1 MKKKFGIAVFLFTT
15 LFFLKIYMVSAQTPN
30 PGSAEPA
37 PVTTPSPV
45 QTPSPS
51 STPATSSSLR
61 QVLEVKFQS
70 STLSDILEKSMNK
83 SIKKGVNDLEETRE
97 DVVSTLKN
105 ILFGTQ
111 LDFSEVARKSF
122 PFAAILAP
130 AFFIFR
136 VVLYNWSKFAGEP
149 DSISAVFMDFVG
161 SLAFAVLAG
170 PLINLLNRFII
181 LALPGL
187 IGDIP
192 KMADNLTNINFAGLM
207 GTSLFS
213 NLVWL
218 GVAIGMILAIA
229 GFVFGYI
236 SAMIATYILAALFP
250 ILSVVSIIPHLRW
263 LKGLGVKYLALVSL
277 IPIIG
282 GLVLRAYSEVIAV
295 GTLASGIFGGIIRM
309 LLALGTSGVMLSLA
323 GLIGKVSI
331 GQAVDAGK
339 KALDAVGSVAA
350 LAGMA
355 GLGVPALGASGSAVS
370 GTVVADSSS
379 VVGASSVGTGAVAGA
394 GASAG
399 ASASF
404 NAIDQAMQ
412 ASGKAQILGSVA
424 NMFGFHGT
432 GMMLSGIGRLA
443 ETQARREMLKNQIDN
458 YARIRAKEEQA
469 EARAKLTQDI
479 SNSMPFISDK
489 AVMRAYDLYNGPG
502 KESYLDNLRRFLD
515 HAHQQG
521 IPYKSFED
529 VMNNHPGEFN
539 QFMSYLHT
547 EGHSDFVN
555 YADFALRAGASN
567 LSGIFSA
574 SKDYKAY
581 QAEVT
586 SDWLKEREAK
596 LQENI
601 QKRLDENVQDIF
613 GNLE

>member
-170 PLINLLNRFII
+170 PFINLLNRFII

-339 KALDAVGSVAA
+339 KALDAVGAVAS

-370 GTVVADSSS
+370 ETVVANSSAI
-379 VVGASSVGTGAVAGA
+379 GASSVGVGAVAGA
-394 GASAG
+394 S

-412 ASGKAQILGSVA
+412 TASKAQILGSIA

-432 GMMLSGIGRLA
+432 GMMLSGVGRLA

-458 YARIRAKEEQA
+458 YVRIRAREEQA
-469 EARAKLTQDI
+469 ESRAKLVQDI

-521 IPYKSFED
+521 IPYNTLEN

-555 YADFALRAGASN
+555 YADFALQAGANN

-581 QAEVT
+581 QAEIT
-586 SDWLKEREAK
+586 SDWLEQRETK